1 LGLTPV
7 GRRKS
12 ETTGNRTRSWTYDAA
27 GNVTTESSSLG
38 SITMTYDSL
47 NRLVSR
53 AVPGRK
59 VPRGVM
65 NSSLPGFLPG
75 QEIYFPYFRRPISGM
90 SNLQDSIVVFADTA
104 TFLYDVNGNLL
115 VADNRDA
122 QIRRSYFAS
131 GQLRSDSLRPAR
143 YTWVAEAIAPV
154 FSGSWFIQGYSYDLS
169 GKRLARSTDHTSC
182 SGCIQSYHHEPQS
195 GLLDWTEDRG
205 SPSGTR
211 LASRSATTERGAS

>member
-1 LGLTPV
+1 MARV
-7 GRRKS
+7 
-12 ETTGNRTRSWTYDAA
+12 TGPACGPPAKYSSHAEESTRFTRGPSHERERCRFPS
-27 GNVTTESSSLG
+27 G
-38 SITMTYDSL
+38 
-47 NRLVSR
+47 SR
-53 AVPGRK
+53 A
-59 VPRGVM
+59 
-65 NSSLPGFLPG
+65 
-75 QEIYFPYFRRPISGM
+75 

-143 YTWVAEAIAPV
+143 YTWVAEIVAPV